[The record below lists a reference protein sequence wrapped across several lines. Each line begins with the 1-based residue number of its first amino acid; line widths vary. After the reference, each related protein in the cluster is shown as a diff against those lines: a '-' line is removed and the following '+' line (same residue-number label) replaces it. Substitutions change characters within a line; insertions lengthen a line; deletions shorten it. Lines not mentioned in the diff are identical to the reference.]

1 MDDKPNKKTFQSNR
15 QMRLG
20 LYMILGA
27 GMILMIAIGL
37 MLMALGVDPQVE
49 GQQPQEVNRIPL
61 AISMLCFGIANIV
74 FWLGFLR
81 LKNAM
86 K

>member
-1 MDDKPNKKTFQSNR
+1 MSEEPKKQSFQSNR

-20 LYMILGA
+20 LYMILSA

-37 MLMALGVDPQVE
+37 MLMALGVDPDAE
-49 GQQPQEVNRIPL
+49 DQPVNRLPM
-61 AISMLCFGIANIV
+61 AISMLCFGAANVV
-74 FWLGFLR
+74 FWFGFLR

-86 K
+86 KK